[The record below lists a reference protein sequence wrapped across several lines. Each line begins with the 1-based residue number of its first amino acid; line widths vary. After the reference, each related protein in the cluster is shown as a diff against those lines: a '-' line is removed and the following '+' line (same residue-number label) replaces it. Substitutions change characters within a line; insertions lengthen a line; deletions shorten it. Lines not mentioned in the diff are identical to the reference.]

1 MNAILRK
8 VTWAA
13 MFGALMISPVAAVST
28 SGNVVL
34 TATINDL
41 TARAGSS
48 HYTVAWVTKED
59 GTFIKTLWK
68 QGDSSF
74 TGGDWDHCTTWGT
87 ARGTSTAFDGYST
100 ATAGN
105 YNAVVPPAAGNN
117 PIYVKWNCKD
127 AGNAVVPDGTY
138 HFYIQYAENITSP
151 RNGPVT
157 SALVWTKGPDAVAE
171 YPVNEGNVSS
181 PAGGNNFT
189 DMSIVWTPEVILPPT
204 YPEIA
209 VEEPVNNDLA
219 NGAAVRNFGSLG
231 VGSTSGV
238 ITFTIRNTGEGQL
251 SGLTISKTGSH
262 AADFLIMSAP
272 AATVDSGAST
282 SFAVAFKP
290 TAPGSRSAVLHIA
303 SNDGDENPFDIQV
316 SGTGTVAPEIVV
328 EQPAGKR
335 LKSGLAVVDC
345 GLGIVGIG
353 GTKMNFAVWNSGSAD
368 LTGIKVSVVGINA
381 GDYQVTK
388 PAYAS
393 LAPNACTFFDV
404 IFKPTAIG
412 TRTALVEIASND
424 GDESPFI
431 INLTGAAKLPAPE
444 IAVQQSS
451 GGSLVDGAAKRSF
464 GTVTI
469 GRSKSKAFTI
479 RNVGS
484 ATLKGLAITKD
495 GANKG
500 DFTVTPIARTS
511 LAAGGK
517 TTFRVT
523 FKPGAKGTR
532 NAAIHIRS
540 NDANESPFDIRLAG
554 AAVK

>member
-1 MNAILRK
+1 
-8 VTWAA
+8 
-13 MFGALMISPVAAVST
+13 
-28 SGNVVL
+28 
-34 TATINDL
+34 
-41 TARAGSS
+41 
-48 HYTVAWVTKED
+48 
-59 GTFIKTLWK
+59 
-68 QGDSSF
+68 
-74 TGGDWDHCTTWGT
+74 
-87 ARGTSTAFDGYST
+87 
-100 ATAGN
+100 
-105 YNAVVPPAAGNN
+105 
-117 PIYVKWNCKD
+117 
-127 AGNAVVPDGTY
+127 
-138 HFYIQYAENITSP
+138 
-151 RNGPVT
+151 
-157 SALVWTKGPDAVAE
+157 
-171 YPVNEGNVSS
+171 
-181 PAGGNNFT
+181 
-189 DMSIVWTPEVILPPT
+189 
-204 YPEIA
+204 
-209 VEEPVNNDLA
+209 
-219 NGAAVRNFGSLG
+219 
-231 VGSTSGV
+231 
-238 ITFTIRNTGEGQL
+238 
-251 SGLTISKTGSH
+251 
-262 AADFLIMSAP
+262 
-272 AATVDSGAST
+272 
-282 SFAVAFKP
+282 
-290 TAPGSRSAVLHIA
+290 
-303 SNDGDENPFDIQV
+303 
-316 SGTGTVAPEIVV
+316 
-328 EQPAGKR
+328 
-335 LKSGLAVVDC
+335 
-345 GLGIVGIG
+345 
-353 GTKMNFAVWNSGSAD
+353 MNFAVWNSGSAD

-404 IFKPTAIG
+404 ILKPTAIG